1 MAFDWL
7 MTPENRIEVVEYIK
21 NRDEDIVA
29 EIVIGYG
36 YGIFRGQ
43 GEVEYT
49 SQQSSSFSHVGI
61 LVDYTIVEN
70 AEIVVDGVVYKA
82 THKYPAINDACTWR
96 GITFSITGVD
106 PRPDVHGDLVGFTVR
121 CSNG

>member
-29 EIVIGYG
+29 AIVIGYG

-61 LVDYTIVEN
+61 LIDYTIVEN
-70 AEIVVDGVVYKA
+70 AEAVVDGVIYKA
-82 THKYPAINDACTWR
+82 THKYPAINDSCTWR